1 MTPFDF
7 VNSINSSAKKDIMTG
22 TENDQLAES
31 SYVPFVVNKAL
42 SYFPDT
48 VLYANEMNRAGVDNK
63 LQYHYLL
70 NSIRPAKRFAKWV
83 KNEDAE
89 ELELVK
95 QHYGYNNEK
104 ARQALKILTPDH
116 LQYIKQKQNRGGND
130 DKTRN
135 TSRSKTENG

>member
-7 VNSINSSAKKDIMTG
+7 VNSITTNKKDLMKG
-22 TENDQLAES
+22 TENDELSES

-48 VLYANEMNRAGVDNK
+48 VLYANEMNRCKADNK

-83 KNEDAE
+83 KRDDVEDIE
-89 ELELVK
+89 SVK
-95 QHYGYNNEK
+95 QYYGYSTEK
-104 ARQALKILTPDH
+104 AAQALSILTTENLH
-116 LQYIKQKQNRGGND
+116 YIKQKLQRGGNND
-130 DKTRN
+130 QTRV
-135 TSRSKTENG
+135 SG